1 MKART
6 HKQESLVIVYDAE
19 QIQHPDPAL
28 FDEAHW
34 RQRDAVRGKAAGRGS
49 ALFLDTPFGAA
60 VLRRYLRGGWP
71 AKVSRDRYLFNGWQR
86 SRPLDEFRILA
97 DLATHG
103 LPVPDPLAAMTL
115 RSGPFY
121 TGSLL
126 TRRLETAETLADLLP
141 ACHQDIPMW
150 RDVGACIRRFHDFG
164 LVHADLNARNILV
177 DAEGRVFLIDFDR
190 ARISRGDTR
199 AYAANLARLERSLG
213 KLWPAPLGGSRAAC
227 WQALLAG
234 YGNRAGRA

>member
-19 QIQHPDPAL
+19 QIQHPGPYL
-28 FDEAHW
+28 FDEAFW
-34 RQRDAVRGKAAGRGS
+34 REGNAVRGEAPGRGS
-49 ALFLDTPFGAA
+49 ALFLETPFGAA

-71 AKVSRDRYLFNGWQR
+71 AKVSRDRYLFNGWER
-86 SRPLDEFRILA
+86 SRPQDEFRILA

-103 LPVPDPLAAMTL
+103 FPVPDPLAAMTL
-115 RSGPFY
+115 RNGPFY

-126 TRRLETAETLADLLP
+126 TRRIPGALPLAELMQPRCEDDELWIKA
-141 ACHQDIPMW
+141 
-150 RDVGACIRRFHDFG
+150 GACIRSFHDFG

-177 DAEGRVFLIDFDR
+177 DGEDRIFLIDFDR

-199 AYAANLARLERSLG
+199 ACVSNINRLRRSFE
-213 KLWPAPLGGSRAAC
+213 KLWPAAVAAQLETC

-234 YGNRAGRA
+234 YQAAEAGA

>member
-1 MKART
+1 MKTRT

-19 QIQHPDPAL
+19 QVQHPGPAL
-28 FDEAHW
+28 FDEHNW
-34 RQRDAVRGKAAGRGS
+34 RSMGAVRGEAAGRGS

-71 AKVSRDRYLFNGWQR
+71 AKVSRDRYLFNGWER

-103 LPVPDPLAAMTL
+103 FPVPDPLAAITK

-121 TGSLL
+121 TGALL
-126 TRRLETAETLADLLP
+126 TRRIPGAETLADLVPDRHDDTAL
-141 ACHQDIPMW
+141 W
-150 RDVGACIRRFHDFG
+150 RAVGACIRRFHDFG

-177 DAEGRVFLIDFDR
+177 DDEDRVFLIDFDR
-190 ARISRGDTR
+190 ARISRGDTK
-199 AYAANLARLERSLG
+199 AYASNLARLARSFD
-213 KLWPAPLGGSRAAC
+213 KLWPPALAASRPSC
-227 WQALLAG
+227 WKALKEG
-234 YGNRAGRA
+234 YEAEAVSS

>member
-1 MKART
+1 MKTRT
-6 HKQESLVIVYDAE
+6 HRQESLVIVYDAE
-19 QIQHPDPAL
+19 VVQHPDPVL
-28 FDEAHW
+28 FDEDNW
-34 RQRDAVRGKAAGRGS
+34 RRKGAVRGEAAGRGS

-71 AKVSRDRYLFNGWQR
+71 AKVSRDRYLFNGWER

-103 LPVPDPLAAMTL
+103 FPVPDPLAAMTL

-121 TGSLL
+121 TGALL
-126 TRRLETAETLADLLP
+126 TRRIPGAQTLADLVTERHDDSSLWY
-141 ACHQDIPMW
+141 A
-150 RDVGACIRRFHDFG
+150 VGACIRRFHDFG

-177 DAEGRVFLIDFDR
+177 DDENRVFLIDFDR

-199 AYAANLARLERSLG
+199 ACASNLARLSRSFD
-213 KLWPAPLGGSRAAC
+213 KLWPAHLAASRPAC
-227 WQALLAG
+227 WQSLMKG
-234 YGNRAGRA
+234 YEATESTP